1 MRVAYLTLDE
11 VNQHLA
17 SGFADEHGVNLE
29 VHACPQAI
37 GEREYD
43 AVIYD
48 PGSFSPHERDANL
61 RAVLVCPMDKPLAV
75 HGYDFAPDQ
84 LQVLRKRGAIVV
96 RRLGTGVFARLVNAV
111 RAAGRQQTVA

>member
-17 SGFADEHGVNLE
+17 LTFASEHGARLD
-29 VHACPQAI
+29 VHACPEAI

-43 AVIYD
+43 AVVYD
-48 PGSFSPHERDANL
+48 PDSFPPHERHANL
-61 RAVLVCPMDKPLAV
+61 AAVLACPLDRPVAV
-75 HGYDFAPDQ
+75 HGYDFSAEQ
-84 LQVLRKRGAIVV
+84 RQVLRKRGAIVA
-96 RRLGTGVFARLVNAV
+96 RRLGTEVFARLVNAA